1 MTLGQFAAAIPAPPK
16 WVLNAHA
23 ILELDASYTVEDAR
37 TFALTRVLEQAFG
50 IPLKRAYRLA
60 LTTLREPPKPAGWR
74 YESPDGTTSIVI
86 DRERFLSNFT
96 ASLSCALA
104 GYAERRRGRPPQ
116 RRRRGL
122 AAAEEYGVDLGLL
135 RESLKRTPS
144 DRLQSLDDDAAFVQS
159 LKVQPS

>member
-1 MTLGQFAAAIPAPPK
+1 MTLGQFAVAIPAPPK
-16 WVLNAHA
+16 WVLNAYA
-23 ILELDASYTVEDAR
+23 ILELPPSYTVENAR
-37 TFALTRVLEQAFG
+37 RFALTRVLEQAFG
-50 IPLKRAYRLA
+50 IPLKRSYHLA
-60 LTTLREPPKPAGWR
+60 LTTLREPPTPVSWR

-96 ASLSCALA
+96 ANLSCALA

-122 AAAEEYGVDLGLL
+122 AAAVEHGVDIDLL
-135 RESLKRTPS
+135 RESLKRTSS